1 MALPKLNTP
10 KYYTTVPST
19 GTEVEFRPYQVREEK
34 MLMIAS
40 ESQDERQVVGAMK
53 DLIDA
58 CTFGAVDITKLT
70 MFDLEY
76 LFVKLRSK
84 SVGESTTI
92 GMKCTSCE
100 HKNEIKFS
108 LEDVYVNMNED
119 LNPTI
124 ELSDGVGVTMK
135 YPGINDVM
143 DIGGDL
149 SDVDKMMGMIR
160 ASLDTIYTSEEVFNV
175 REQSTKEV
183 DEFVDSLTSKQF
195 SKIREYLEEMPS
207 AQINLDFECV
217 ECGEKNEHVVKGTA
231 NFF

>member
-1 MALPKLNTP
+1 
-10 KYYTTVPST
+10 
-19 GTEVEFRPYQVREEK
+19 

-58 CTFGAVDITKLT
+58 CTFGAIDITKLT

-76 LFVKLRSK
+76 IFVKLRSK
-84 SVGESTTI
+84 SVGESTKI
-92 GMKCTSCE
+92 GMNCTSCS
-100 HKNEIKFS
+100 HKNEVEFS
-108 LEDVYVNMNED
+108 LEDVYVNMNEE

-175 REQSTKEV
+175 KEQSVKEV
-183 DEFVDSLTSKQF
+183 DDFIDSLTSKQF

-207 AQINLDFECV
+207 AQINIDFECM
-217 ECGEKNEHVVKGTA
+217 ECGNKNEHVVKGTA

>member
-58 CTFGAVDITKLT
+58 CTFGVVDITKLT

-84 SVGESTTI
+84 
-92 GMKCTSCE
+92 
-100 HKNEIKFS
+100 
-108 LEDVYVNMNED
+108 
-119 LNPTI
+119 
-124 ELSDGVGVTMK
+124 
-135 YPGINDVM
+135 
-143 DIGGDL
+143 
-149 SDVDKMMGMIR
+149 
-160 ASLDTIYTSEEVFNV
+160 
-175 REQSTKEV
+175 
-183 DEFVDSLTSKQF
+183 
-195 SKIREYLEEMPS
+195 
-207 AQINLDFECV
+207 
-217 ECGEKNEHVVKGTA
+217 
-231 NFF
+231 

>member
-10 KYYTTVPST
+10 KYYTKVPST
-19 GTEVEFRPYQVREEK
+19 GADVEFRPYQVREEK

-58 CTFGAVDITKLT
+58 CTFGAIDITKLT

-76 LFVKLRSK
+76 IFVKLRSK
-84 SVGESTTI
+84 SVGESTKI
-92 GMKCTSCE
+92 GMNCTSCS
-100 HKNEIKFS
+100 HKNEVEFS
-108 LEDVYVNMNED
+108 LEDVYVNMNEE

-175 REQSTKEV
+175 KEQSVKEV
-183 DEFVDSLTSKQF
+183 DDFIDSLTSKQF

-207 AQINLDFECV
+207 AQINIDFECM
-217 ECGEKNEHVVKGTA
+217 ECGNKNEHVVKGTA

>member
-10 KYYTTVPST
+10 KYYTKVPST
-19 GTEVEFRPYQVREEK
+19 GADVEFRPYQVREEK

-58 CTFGAVDITKLT
+58 CTFGAIDITKLT

-76 LFVKLRSK
+76 IFVKLRSK
-84 SVGESTTI
+84 SVGESTKI
-92 GMKCTSCE
+92 GMNCTSCS
-100 HKNEIKFS
+100 HKNEVEFS
-108 LEDVYVNMNED
+108 LEDVYVNMNEE

-135 YPGINDVM
+135 YPGISDVM

-175 REQSTKEV
+175 KEQSVKEV
-183 DEFVDSLTSKQF
+183 DDFIDSLTSKQF

-207 AQINLDFECV
+207 AQINIDFECM
-217 ECGEKNEHVVKGTA
+217 ECGNKNEHVVKGTA

>member
-10 KYYTTVPST
+10 KYYTKVPST
-19 GTEVEFRPYQVREEK
+19 GADVEFRPYQVREEK

-40 ESQDERQVVGAMK
+40 DSQDERQVVGAMK

-58 CTFGAVDITKLT
+58 CTFGAIDITKLT

-76 LFVKLRSK
+76 IFVKLRSK
-84 SVGESTTI
+84 SVGESTKI
-92 GMKCTSCE
+92 GMNCTSCS
-100 HKNEIKFS
+100 HKNEVEFS
-108 LEDVYVNMNED
+108 LEDVYVNMNEE

-175 REQSTKEV
+175 KEQSVKEV
-183 DEFVDSLTSKQF
+183 DDFIDSLTSKQF

-207 AQINLDFECV
+207 AQINIDFECM
-217 ECGEKNEHVVKGTA
+217 ECGNKNEHVVKGTA

>member
-10 KYYTTVPST
+10 KYYTKVPST
-19 GTEVEFRPYQVREEK
+19 GADVEFRPYQVREEK

-58 CTFGAVDITKLT
+58 CTFGAIDITKLT

-76 LFVKLRSK
+76 IFVKLRSK
-84 SVGESTTI
+84 SVGESTKI
-92 GMKCTSCE
+92 GMNCTSCS
-100 HKNEIKFS
+100 HKNEVEFS
-108 LEDVYVNMNED
+108 LEDVYVNMNEE
-119 LNPTI
+119 LNSTI

-175 REQSTKEV
+175 KEQSVKEV
-183 DEFVDSLTSKQF
+183 DDFIDSLTSKQF

-207 AQINLDFECV
+207 AQINIDFECM
-217 ECGEKNEHVVKGTA
+217 ECGNKNEHVVKGTA